1 MGSSH
6 HHHHHSSGLVPRGS
20 HMSDSEVNQEAKPE
34 VKPEVKPET
43 HINLKVSDG
52 SSEIFFKI
60 KKTTPLRR
68 LMEAFAKR
76 QGKEMDSLRFLY
88 DGIRIQADQTPEDL
102 DMEDND
108 IIEAHREQIGGSM
121 SIDLSNKKIPKEAIQ
136 ALKTIA
142 ELLDNML
149 IGVYLYGS
157 AVMGGL
163 RMNSDVDI
171 LVITNQS
178 LSEKT
183 RRNLT
188 NRLMLISGKIGNI
201 KDMRPLEVTVINQ
214 KDIVPW
220 HFPPKYEFMYGE
232 WLREQFEKGEIPEST
247 YDPDLAILLAQLRKN
262 SINLLGPKATEVIE
276 PVPMT
281 DIRKAIKE
289 SLPGL
294 IASINGDERNVI
306 LTLARMWLTASTG
319 EIRSKDLAAEW
330 AIPQLPDEHA
340 TLLNKAR
347 EAYLGECVDKWE
359 GMESEVAELVNH
371 MKKSI
376 ESSLNIQLPFRIV

>member
-1 MGSSH
+1 
-6 HHHHHSSGLVPRGS
+6 
-20 HMSDSEVNQEAKPE
+20 
-34 VKPEVKPET
+34 
-43 HINLKVSDG
+43 
-52 SSEIFFKI
+52 
-60 KKTTPLRR
+60 
-68 LMEAFAKR
+68 
-76 QGKEMDSLRFLY
+76 
-88 DGIRIQADQTPEDL
+88 
-102 DMEDND
+102 
-108 IIEAHREQIGGSM
+108 M

-220 HFPPKYEFMYGE
+220 HFP
-232 WLREQFEKGEIPEST
+232 
-247 YDPDLAILLAQLRKN
+247 
-262 SINLLGPKATEVIE
+262 
-276 PVPMT
+276 
-281 DIRKAIKE
+281 
-289 SLPGL
+289 
-294 IASINGDERNVI
+294 ASIYGVQTERYWKKLICFKRWRNYKIV
-306 LTLARMWLTASTG
+306 AS
-319 EIRSKDLAAEW
+319 
-330 AIPQLPDEHA
+330 
-340 TLLNKAR
+340 
-347 EAYLGECVDKWE
+347 
-359 GMESEVAELVNH
+359 
-371 MKKSI
+371 
-376 ESSLNIQLPFRIV
+376 

>member
-1 MGSSH
+1 
-6 HHHHHSSGLVPRGS
+6 
-20 HMSDSEVNQEAKPE
+20 
-34 VKPEVKPET
+34 
-43 HINLKVSDG
+43 
-52 SSEIFFKI
+52 
-60 KKTTPLRR
+60 
-68 LMEAFAKR
+68 
-76 QGKEMDSLRFLY
+76 
-88 DGIRIQADQTPEDL
+88 
-102 DMEDND
+102 
-108 IIEAHREQIGGSM
+108 M

-220 HFPPKYEFMYGE
+220 HF
-232 WLREQFEKGEIPEST
+232 
-247 YDPDLAILLAQLRKN
+247 
-262 SINLLGPKATEVIE
+262 
-276 PVPMT
+276 
-281 DIRKAIKE
+281 
-289 SLPGL
+289 
-294 IASINGDERNVI
+294 
-306 LTLARMWLTASTG
+306 RMWLTASTG

>member
-1 MGSSH
+1 
-6 HHHHHSSGLVPRGS
+6 L
-20 HMSDSEVNQEAKPE
+20 A
-34 VKPEVKPET
+34 
-43 HINLKVSDG
+43 
-52 SSEIFFKI
+52 
-60 KKTTPLRR
+60 
-68 LMEAFAKR
+68 
-76 QGKEMDSLRFLY
+76 
-88 DGIRIQADQTPEDL
+88 
-102 DMEDND
+102 
-108 IIEAHREQIGGSM
+108 
-121 SIDLSNKKIPKEAIQ
+121 
-136 ALKTIA
+136 
-142 ELLDNML
+142 
-149 IGVYLYGS
+149 
-157 AVMGGL
+157 
-163 RMNSDVDI
+163 
-171 LVITNQS
+171 
-178 LSEKT
+178 
-183 RRNLT
+183 
-188 NRLMLISGKIGNI
+188 
-201 KDMRPLEVTVINQ
+201 
-214 KDIVPW
+214 
-220 HFPPKYEFMYGE
+220 FPPKYEFMYGE

>member
-1 MGSSH
+1 
-6 HHHHHSSGLVPRGS
+6 
-20 HMSDSEVNQEAKPE
+20 
-34 VKPEVKPET
+34 
-43 HINLKVSDG
+43 
-52 SSEIFFKI
+52 
-60 KKTTPLRR
+60 
-68 LMEAFAKR
+68 
-76 QGKEMDSLRFLY
+76 
-88 DGIRIQADQTPEDL
+88 
-102 DMEDND
+102 
-108 IIEAHREQIGGSM
+108 M

-220 HFPPKYEFMYGE
+220 HFPPKYEF
-232 WLREQFEKGEIPEST
+232 IS
-247 YDPDLAILLAQLRKN
+247 LLHNPQ
-262 SINLLGPKATEVIE
+262 NLVLVRFYKLIFSSFPPPI
-276 PVPMT
+276 
-281 DIRKAIKE
+281 IKF
-289 SLPGL
+289 
-294 IASINGDERNVI
+294 V
-306 LTLARMWLTASTG
+306 
-319 EIRSKDLAAEW
+319 
-330 AIPQLPDEHA
+330 
-340 TLLNKAR
+340 
-347 EAYLGECVDKWE
+347 YLGHTK
-359 GMESEVAELVNH
+359 
-371 MKKSI
+371 
-376 ESSLNIQLPFRIV
+376 

>member
-1 MGSSH
+1 
-6 HHHHHSSGLVPRGS
+6 
-20 HMSDSEVNQEAKPE
+20 
-34 VKPEVKPET
+34 
-43 HINLKVSDG
+43 
-52 SSEIFFKI
+52 
-60 KKTTPLRR
+60 
-68 LMEAFAKR
+68 
-76 QGKEMDSLRFLY
+76 
-88 DGIRIQADQTPEDL
+88 
-102 DMEDND
+102 
-108 IIEAHREQIGGSM
+108 M
-121 SIDLSNKKIPKEAIQ
+121 SIDLSKKKIPKEAIQ

-294 IASINGDERNVI
+294 ITSIKGDERNVI
-306 LTLARMWLTASTG
+306 LTLARMWVTASTG

-330 AIPQLPDEHA
+330 AIPQLPYEHA
-340 TLLNKAR
+340 ILLDKAR
-347 EAYLGECVDKWE
+347 KAYLGGYIDKWK
-359 GMESEVAELVNH
+359 GMDSEVTELVNN

-376 ESSLNIQLPFRIV
+376 ESSLNL

>member
-1 MGSSH
+1 
-6 HHHHHSSGLVPRGS
+6 
-20 HMSDSEVNQEAKPE
+20 
-34 VKPEVKPET
+34 
-43 HINLKVSDG
+43 
-52 SSEIFFKI
+52 
-60 KKTTPLRR
+60 
-68 LMEAFAKR
+68 
-76 QGKEMDSLRFLY
+76 
-88 DGIRIQADQTPEDL
+88 
-102 DMEDND
+102 
-108 IIEAHREQIGGSM
+108 M

-232 WLREQFEKGEIPEST
+232 WLREQFEKGKIPEST